1 MGEMKKALRG
11 ARFDSPYGKEL
22 QRFLRHGVGVHHAGL
37 LPKYRLLV
45 EKLAQRGLSPNQIAV
60 RCAERLVW
68 DGPLPTADDIGR
80 RLQFLGWRGPGT
92 VEPAAENT
100 RGAAGSTLALSRKVG

>member
-1 MGEMKKALRG
+1 M
-11 ARFDSPYGKEL
+11 
-22 QRFLRHGVGVHHAGL
+22 
-37 LPKYRLLV
+37 YRITPRN
-45 EKLAQRGLSPNQIAV
+45 ESYIRKLAQRGLSPNQIAV